1 MPVITISRQSGSEGN
16 EVARLLCARLDY
28 RYFDKGLMAELGATM
43 GLAPEEITDASVDDH
58 RVKTLLERLFGNYPD
73 PLTNP
78 TVWTETALQDAR
90 EARSVAQV
98 RRLILAAYE
107 LGDVVVM
114 GRGGQVVLG
123 DKPDVLHVRVVAP
136 LETRIKRW
144 QAREGLT
151 AKDARRKTHERNRAH
166 IDFVKRFFDV
176 DLNDP
181 ELYDLV
187 ISTEKISPV
196 EAVDLIVQ
204 AMAYLP
210 AS

>member
-1 MPVITISRQSGSEGN
+1 MAVITISRQSGSEGN

-28 RYFDKGLMAELGATM
+28 RYFDKGLMAELGEAM
-43 GLAPEEITDASVDDH
+43 GLAPDEITDASVEEH
-58 RVKTLLERLFGNYPD
+58 HVKTLLERLFGTYPD
-73 PLTNP
+73 PMTNP
-78 TVWTETALQDAR
+78 TVWTEAMLQDAR

-98 RRLILAAYE
+98 RRLILAAYD
-107 LGDVVVM
+107 LGNVVVI

-136 LETRIKRW
+136 METRIRRW
-144 QAREGLT
+144 QEREGLT
-151 AKDARRKTHERNRAH
+151 AKEARKKTHERNRAH
-166 IDFVKRFFDV
+166 VDFVKRFFDV

-187 ISTEKISPV
+187 ISTEKIMPA
-196 EAVDLIVQ
+196 EAVELIVQ

-210 AS
+210 VP